1 MTLNKAIEH
10 KKERRKKYYG
20 VEEINKSCRPH
31 GSDPW
36 AYENR
41 MHKHNV
47 RDLAMEFR
55 EEDDDEEDLD
65 DEFGVD

>member
-1 MTLNKAIEH
+1 MTLNKAVEH
-10 KKERRKKYYG
+10 KKEKRKQYRG
-20 VEEINKSCRPH
+20 VEAINKSCRPH

-47 RDLAMEFR
+47 RDLAMEYR
-55 EEDDDEEDLD
+55 EEDDEEDFD
-65 DEFGVD
+65 DESGMD